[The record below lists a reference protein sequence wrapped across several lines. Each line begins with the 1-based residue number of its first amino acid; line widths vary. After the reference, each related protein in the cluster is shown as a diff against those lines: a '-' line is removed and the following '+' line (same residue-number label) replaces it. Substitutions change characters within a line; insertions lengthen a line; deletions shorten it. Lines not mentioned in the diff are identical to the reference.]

1 MKENTNEVNILVR
14 SSNFKLTYCIE
25 KRGFMNYVQPIR
37 SKEKIEEMKQELK
50 KNGTRDYLLF
60 IIGINTG
67 LRISDIIKLQVQ
79 DILNSDRTLKTHIE
93 ITEQKTNKRKRFKL
107 NPIWAEELYQYI
119 KNMDMEDYIFKS
131 RNGVNRP
138 ITRVRAY
145 TILNKTARKV
155 GIKDEIGTHTLRK
168 TFGYWFYQR
177 TKDVALLQ
185 QIFNHSSP
193 SITLRYIGIN
203 QDIVDRELENFSL

>member
-1 MKENTNEVNILVR
+1 
-14 SSNFKLTYCIE
+14 
-25 KRGFMNYVQPIR
+25 MNYVQPIR

-60 IIGINTG
+60 IVGINTG
-67 LRISDIIKLQVQ
+67 LRISDLIKLQVQ

-93 ITEQKTNKRKRFKL
+93 IIEQKTKKKKRFRL
-107 NPIWAEELYQYI
+107 NQIWAEELYQYI
-119 KNMDMEDYIFKS
+119 KNMDIKDYIFKS
-131 RNGVNRP
+131 RNGVNKP

-145 TILNKTARKV
+145 DLLNETARKV
-155 GIKDEIGTHTLRK
+155 GIEDKIGTHTLRK

-177 TKDVALLQ
+177 TKDVAILQ
-185 QIFNHSSP
+185 EIFNHSSP
-193 SITLRYIGIN
+193 SITLQYIGIN